1 MLAFEHEDAEIE
13 VMLVSEAPALLKVV
27 ARWIVGS
34 MSCLLSVVVFWRVI
48 DGVDGAC
55 SFEGVGIQS
64 FGTVIGS
71 GFWLRFDLI
80 HDSIWNFCFI

>member
-1 MLAFEHEDAEIE
+1 MLAAALGALRREPRRLEDVDSREGLAMLAFEHEDAEIE

-55 SFEGVGIQS
+55 SFEGVGI
-64 FGTVIGS
+64 
-71 GFWLRFDLI
+71 
-80 HDSIWNFCFI
+80 